1 MTKFRLSLT
10 VLNEFVKMKK
20 LVKWV
25 LKNKRRWEKMNLGS
39 SKMNKFAK
47 WVFKKNSEMK
57 FALKEMIDR
66 EMVLS
71 KVCRSWE

>member
-1 MTKFRLSLT
+1 
-10 VLNEFVKMKK
+10 
-20 LVKWV
+20 
-25 LKNKRRWEKMNLGS
+25 MNLGS

-47 WVFKKNSEMK
+47 WVLKKNSEMK

-71 KVCRSWE
+71 KVCQSWE